1 MTGPTV
7 RPGLEL
13 LPCPFCGSL
22 AWMHA
27 DGGVL
32 ADASVGYRVE
42 CQGRCHAMT
51 CYWHAREEAITAW
64 NTRALAASG
73 IEEMRGALEAAAD
86 MCAVY
91 ADFIRNHVCA
101 DDIEIHPY
109 LPALEDVIAN
119 GRAALSL
126 ADGMGGEG

>member
-1 MTGPTV
+1 LV
-7 RPGLEL
+7 VWV
-13 LPCPFCGSL
+13 
-22 AWMHA
+22 AWA
-27 DGGVL
+27 I
-32 ADASVGYRVE
+32 ADAIGTPITRVE
-42 CQGRCHAMT
+42 MDA
-51 CYWHAREEAITAW
+51 AASA
-64 NTRALAASG
+64 ALAASG